1 MKKKSKSFLN
11 IFIRYFILILVAIPN
26 LWLFYK
32 IFTPLTLYP
41 TYFILSLFFDVSL
54 KGIIMS
60 FPNNLFIEI
69 IEACVAGSAYYL
81 LLILNLST
89 PSIKF
94 PKRFKLI
101 LISFASLLIV
111 NIIRIVFLSA
121 VFVTG
126 ASWFDIAHKVFWYV
140 GSIIFV
146 LVIWFLE
153 VKYYKI
159 KSIPFYSDLK
169 FIYKNSALKK

>member
-1 MKKKSKSFLN
+1 
-11 IFIRYFILILVAIPN
+11 
-26 LWLFYK
+26 
-32 IFTPLTLYP
+32 
-41 TYFILSLFFDVSL
+41 
-54 KGIIMS
+54 MS

>member
-1 MKKKSKSFLN
+1 MKKKSKSFLTL
-11 IFIRYFILILVAIPN
+11 FLRYLILIIVAIPN

-32 IFTPLTLYP
+32 ILTPLTIYP
-41 TYFILSLFFDVSL
+41 TYFLLNLFFDVSL
-54 KGIIMS
+54 KGILIN
-60 FPNNLFIEI
+60 FPNNISIEI
-69 IEACVAGSAYYL
+69 IRACVAGSAYYL

-94 PKRFKLI
+94 KKRLKLI
-101 LISFASLLIV
+101 IISFVSLLIV
-111 NIIRIVFLSA
+111 NILRIVFLSA

-126 ASWFDIAHKVFWYV
+126 ASWFDVAHKVFWYV

-153 VKYYKI
+153 VKYFKI
-159 KSIPFYSDLK
+159 KNIPFYSDLK
-169 FIYKNSALKK
+169 FIYKNSSIKR